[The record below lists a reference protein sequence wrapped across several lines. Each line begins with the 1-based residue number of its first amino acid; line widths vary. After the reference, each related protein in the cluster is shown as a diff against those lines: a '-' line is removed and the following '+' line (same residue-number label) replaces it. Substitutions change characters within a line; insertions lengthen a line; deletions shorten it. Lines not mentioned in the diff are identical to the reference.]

1 MSKGA
6 KYFQIAK
13 SCSNL
18 MLFLSND
25 ILDFAQL
32 ESKQLV
38 LNMRDDVEVRTVV
51 SECVGLLSLKAE
63 TKGIQLNQVVDINF
77 PKFIK
82 TDGNRLK
89 QILINLISNSIKY
102 TEVGVVELH
111 ALREFDKCIFEVRD
125 TGVGI
130 EPDKL
135 DQLFTEFT
143 KVQRYRNLNK
153 DGVGLGLVISKN
165 LTEALGGEIKV

>member
-1 MSKGA
+1 LELLEACNAVDMSKGA

-63 TKGIQLNQVVDINF
+63 TKGI
-77 PKFIK
+77 
-82 TDGNRLK
+82 
-89 QILINLISNSIKY
+89 
-102 TEVGVVELH
+102 
-111 ALREFDKCIFEVRD
+111 
-125 TGVGI
+125 
-130 EPDKL
+130 
-135 DQLFTEFT
+135 
-143 KVQRYRNLNK
+143 
-153 DGVGLGLVISKN
+153 
-165 LTEALGGEIKV
+165 

>member
-6 KYFQIAK
+6 KYFQIAM

-63 TKGIQLNQVVDINF
+63 TKGI
-77 PKFIK
+77 
-82 TDGNRLK
+82 
-89 QILINLISNSIKY
+89 
-102 TEVGVVELH
+102 
-111 ALREFDKCIFEVRD
+111 
-125 TGVGI
+125 
-130 EPDKL
+130 
-135 DQLFTEFT
+135 
-143 KVQRYRNLNK
+143 
-153 DGVGLGLVISKN
+153 
-165 LTEALGGEIKV
+165 